1 MEFFRKSERKRSVR
15 RKLPVRTLAFS
26 KDEIENLT
34 GYLFSMRLSYHLSK
48 I

>member
-1 MEFFRKSERKRSVR
+1 MERKSERKRSVR
-15 RKLPVRTLAFS
+15 RKLPVTILAFS
-26 KDEIENLT
+26 RDEIEDLT